1 MRREEEAF
9 FEYFYHNITARHLRV
24 AIIVKVGS
32 SNYPRAAKNDF
43 GGVDIKQ
50 QRRRVLQPSLLSSE
64 EFVMQSLFHS
74 FHCFKKRVKGLRP
87 KPPKVSISI
96 IFCYKSKFTSKQK
109 TRS

>member
-9 FEYFYHNITARHLRV
+9 LSTFITILQQGTFVSPSLSRLEVQITRGLQ
-24 AIIVKVGS
+24 KS
-32 SNYPRAAKNDF
+32 NDF

-64 EFVMQSLFHS
+64 EFVMQSHS
-74 FHCFKKRVKGLRP
+74 FHCFKKRVEGLRP

>member
-9 FEYFYHNITARHLRV
+9 LSTFITILQQGTFVSPSLSRLEVQITRGLQ
-24 AIIVKVGS
+24 KS
-32 SNYPRAAKNDF
+32 NDF

-64 EFVMQSLFHS
+64 EFVMQSLFH
-74 FHCFKKRVKGLRP
+74 CFKKRVEGLRP